1 MQQSDPEGVSKLRR
15 GVLLLILDGLLI
27 YIFEP
32 VSLFFLLRL
41 MFNGKF
47 ATASGLI
54 YIFFMLALIVLILV
68 MFLGPFLITSAAAG
82 YLNNGFRSLLSG
94 RWGLIGAAGAWLLFI
109 IVFVSTP
116 WGEEGL
122 VHLFALVVD
131 PLEFLAILFVADV
144 SFVLI
149 GIGLFK
155 VGSSYNNKL
164 LKIGGIVTAIPITP
178 ITNFIGLIISYVAL
192 GKMERGP

>member
-1 MQQSDPEGVSKLRR
+1 LQQSDPEGVSNLRR

-27 YIFEP
+27 YIEP
-32 VSLFFLLRL
+32 VLLFFLFWL
-41 MFNGKF
+41 MINDKF
-47 ATASGLI
+47 LTTISLI
-54 YIFFMLALIVLILV
+54 GTFSMLALLVLTFV
-68 MFLGPFLITSAAAG
+68 MVLGPFFIMSAAAG
-82 YLNNGFRSLLSG
+82 YLNNGFSSLLSG
-94 RWGLIGAAGAWLLFI
+94 RWGSIGAAGAWLLFI

-122 VHLFALVVD
+122 VHLFALVVF
-131 PLEFLAILFVADV
+131 PEEILAILFVADV
-144 SFVLI
+144 GFVLI

>member
-32 VSLFFLLRL
+32 VSLFFLLWL
-41 MFNGKF
+41 MINGKF
-47 ATASGLI
+47 PTTISLI
-54 YIFFMLALIVLILV
+54 YIFSMLALIVLILV
-68 MFLGPFLITSAAAG
+68 MFLGPFLITFAAAG
-82 YLNNGFRSLLSG
+82 YLNDGFSSLLSR
-94 RWGLIGAAGAWLLFI
+94 RWGLIGAAGAWLLAI

-116 WGEEGL
+116 WGEEGIIHL
-122 VHLFALVVD
+122 VSLVVF
-131 PLEFLAILFVADV
+131 PLEFLEILFVADV
-144 SFVLI
+144 GFVLI

-164 LKIGGIVTAIPITP
+164 LKIGGIVTAIPIT
-178 ITNFIGLIISYVAL
+178 NFIGLIISYVAL
-192 GKMERGP
+192 GEVERGP